1 MLRVKA
7 APGLRIPLGHSIR
20 DCIPEGRIVEVE
32 ETHYYQS
39 MIKDGDLLLASN
51 EEWVAQQGA
60 DAKAEEAAIAA
71 DAKVKAAEAA
81 AAKAAAKQNANK

>member
-51 EEWVAQQGA
+51 EEWVAQQEA

-71 DAKVKAAEAA
+71 DTKAKAA
-81 AAKAAAKQNANK
+81 AAKAAAKQTAAN